1 MTDDNDVS
9 GDLASRLAN
18 SIGDALGAEP
28 GRTWV
33 RLRTLP
39 HHRYA
44 ESGPTSF
51 DGVSP
56 VFVTIKARRHPNP
69 NDFAVVAPRVCA
81 AAAANVRRSSGKHP
95 CDLRG
100 RRLWTS
106 RVRRDAGRRIAPES
120 SDQLRRSP
128 WCVRRLVMSGLDDHS
143 KRLHDLGGLRLGVC
157 ADHERSRSEG
167 GALLCALSRT
177 SRSPRFGVRRVNRT
191 RARMVL
197 RP

>member
-1 MTDDNDVS
+1 MPIVDVEIVTDDNDVS

-44 ESGPTSF
+44 ESGPNSF

-56 VFVTIKARRHPNP
+56 VFVTITARRHPNP

-81 AAAANVRRSSGKHP
+81 AAASTCGVPVENTHVIFEADASG
-95 CDLRG
+95 
-100 RRLWTS
+100 
-106 RVRRDAGRRIAPES
+106 RVAFGGT
-120 SDQLRRSP
+120 
-128 WCVRRLVMSGLDDHS
+128 LV
-143 KRLHDLGGLRLGVC
+143 
-157 ADHERSRSEG
+157 AE
-167 GALLCALSRT
+167 
-177 SRSPRFGVRRVNRT
+177 
-191 RARMVL
+191 
-197 RP
+197 